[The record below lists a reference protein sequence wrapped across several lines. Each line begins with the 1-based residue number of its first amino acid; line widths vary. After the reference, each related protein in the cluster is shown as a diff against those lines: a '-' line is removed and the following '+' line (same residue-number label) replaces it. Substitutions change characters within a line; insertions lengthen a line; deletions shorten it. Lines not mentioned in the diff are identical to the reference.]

1 MKIRSNYV
9 SNSSSSSFII
19 RIFNKKTFENLIDDF
34 IKTLNFNDEYYDY
47 LYPDEKSIKK
57 CILDKINQD
66 KETQE
71 DNFNIYIKGGL
82 DSIFYNMFSY
92 FIYMRNWELSECKS
106 CENYKEYFNTDK
118 VTCKNCW
125 NYYLYKQAKEHKTE
139 YEINIDDFNEFD
151 FKNEYKEIQKF
162 VYDTPVINNKD
173 EKQMQDNWKEWSDII
188 DSYINKY
195 YLQWREKYPD
205 AYIIDF
211 ASDNGDNNEAFLRYN
226 IWNMINFMNDK
237 GIQGFKGE
245 NS

>member
-19 RIFNKKTFENLIDDF
+19 KKFDKEIFENLIDDF
-34 IKTLNFNDEYYDY
+34 IKTLNFNEEYYDY
-47 LYPDEKSIKK
+47 LYFDEESIKK

-66 KETQE
+66 KKTQE
-71 DNFNIYIKGGL
+71 DNFNIYIKEGL
-82 DSIFYNMFSY
+82 DNIFYNMFHY
-92 FIYMRNWELSECKS
+92 FIYMRNWELSGCKS
-106 CENYKEYFNTDK
+106 CENYKEHFNTDK

-151 FKNEYKEIQKF
+151 FKNEYKEIQKI

-173 EKQMQDNWKEWSDII
+173 EKQVQDNWKEWSDII
-188 DSYINKY
+188 DSYIDKY
-195 YLQWREKYPD
+195 YQLWIEKYPD

-211 ASDNGDNNEAFLRYN
+211 ASDNGDDNEAFLRYN
-226 IWNMINFMNDK
+226 IYKMIDFMNDK
-237 GIQGFKGE
+237 NIKGFRGE